1 MKQISYI
8 LYTEN
13 NMLEEILKFKCTN
26 CVCKNGIIQ
35 EYNSLEQKEKLQKS
49 CYYIFQNVL

>member
-1 MKQISYI
+1 MKQILYI
-8 LYTEN
+8 LYIEN
-13 NMLEEILKFKCTN
+13 NVLEEILKFKFTN

-35 EYNSLEQKEKLQKS
+35 EYNSLRQKGKLQKS